1 LADIS
6 NDPSRSAA
14 KRAYNFMGN
23 GGGTVTFRVV
33 VPVLLAMLGA
43 LVGGMWSDLKDGQR
57 EVVRTV
63 TDQGKGIATN
73 STRLD
78 MIQAGQQHLWVQLGK
93 DEQRADDTRDRVTR
107 LESCQ
112 PVCKPR

>member
-1 LADIS
+1 
-6 NDPSRSAA
+6 
-14 KRAYNFMGN
+14 MGN

-33 VPVLLAMLGA
+33 VPVLLAIIGT
-43 LVGGMWSDLKDGQR
+43 LVGLMWNDLRDGQR

-63 TDQGKGIATN
+63 TDQGKTVVTN
-73 STRLD
+73 SAKIES
-78 MIQAGQQHLWVQLGK
+78 IQSGQQRLWTQLGR
-93 DEQRADDTRDRVTR
+93 DEQKIDDTKDRVTR